1 MQLSSSLCTYNICA
15 CIIWSVTWL
24 EGCLGG
30 SGERTQGTAQYAHA
44 NPPTHR
50 AKEWIQESANAS
62 IEESI
67 RESVKS
73 VRLKRKAKSV
83 RLKRKAKSIQ
93 LKRKGKSVRLKRKEH
108 TQFPNSDSE
117 LKGST
122 RGQKIGT
129 RIPPQIP
136 FPLLLGFF
144 AGIMAYRS
152 LLGFSDSNSSWHLK
166 SIGTGEID
174 FYDFFNFMHFFQSE
188 CVWNLS
194 KTIFKQV

>member
-1 MQLSSSLCTYNICA
+1 M
-15 CIIWSVTWL
+15 
-24 EGCLGG
+24 
-30 SGERTQGTAQYAHA
+30 
-44 NPPTHR
+44 NPR
-50 AKEWIQESANAS
+50 ISKRINRR
-62 IEESI
+62 INKK
-67 RESVKS
+67 SVKS

-117 LKGST
+117 LKAST

-144 AGIMAYRS
+144 AGVI
-152 LLGFSDSNSSWHLK
+152 L
-166 SIGTGEID
+166 
-174 FYDFFNFMHFFQSE
+174 
-188 CVWNLS
+188 
-194 KTIFKQV
+194 IFEVF